1 MKLVL
6 MGTGPFAGPAF
17 AALMRHDQHE
27 VLALITRPEAPARKG
42 RKGPPPNPMRQL
54 AESHTVP
61 VHAPDSINSPE
72 AIALL
77 MSLEPDLL
85 VVCDY
90 GQILKP
96 AALATAP
103 LGGINLHGSLLPKYR
118 GAAPVHWAIWNGD
131 PVTGV
136 TVIHMTPQLDGGPCL
151 TSAETA
157 IGEDET
163 TEQLEPRLAA
173 LGVAPVLEA
182 LELLANHGEGQLGEL
197 QDPALTTKAPRL
209 TKHDGLLDWALPAER
224 LYCQFR
230 ALQPWPGVYTF
241 APHAKHPIRI
251 IVQQMRVVSEH
262 DESQPPGAVA
272 YNDSQT
278 LRVAT
283 GRGEIELI
291 RVQPAG
297 KREMEIAEF
306 LRGHALP
313 IGTRLGEE

>member
-1 MKLVL
+1 M
-6 MGTGPFAGPAF
+6 
-17 AALMRHDQHE
+17 ALSPVVSDAEHDD
-27 VLALITRPEAPARKG
+27 PPARDDVTAKV
-42 RKGPPPNPMRQL
+42 RTL
-54 AESHTVP
+54 AREVP
-61 VHAPDSINSPE
+61 AVVPSDPWMEQTPSDVSDLASIVRDADEVPR
-72 AIALL
+72 LPGF
-77 MSLEPDLL
+77 M
-85 VVCDY
+85 
-90 GQILKP
+90 
-96 AALATAP
+96 
-103 LGGINLHGSLLPKYR
+103 GGE
-118 GAAPVHWAIWNGD
+118 V
-131 PVTGV
+131 
-136 TVIHMTPQLDGGPCL
+136 
-151 TSAETA
+151 